1 MQKNN
6 VKLYKNDWK
15 ILTKIPKYGKNKGT
29 KNKENINEQT
39 DVATDEETLEAQ
51 EGDELKTEPNETQ
64 TVSQAMPLIDSLEGT
79 SIDVTEINIF
89 KGFSK
94 KKSQV
99 QHQKYQKNQKLLKSQ
114 ELKKVHRLEIR
125 PT

>member
-1 MQKNN
+1 M
-6 VKLYKNDWK
+6 
-15 ILTKIPKYGKNKGT
+15 TKIPKYGKNKGT

-79 SIDVTEINIF
+79 SFGILVVSAGVIILDAI
-89 KGFSK
+89 FSK
-94 KKSQV
+94 KK
-99 QHQKYQKNQKLLKSQ
+99 K
-114 ELKKVHRLEIR
+114 
-125 PT
+125 